1 MKSMKKILALVLVLT
16 MALTLMVG
24 CGGKTEPAAPA
35 ATESEDG
42 VVEIYFPTYMVGEAT
57 LAEWCALRIGEFNEQ
72 YAGKYKVVV
81 EEIPGDQD
89 YVDKLKVLYAA
100 DDLPDVIVTGGYNVI
115 DMFRDK
121 LVDLTPYVD
130 DEWRSFMSDVGVKVN
145 SRDGQLYAIPVIRQV
160 MGYYYNTELFAQAG
174 IEKPA
179 ETWEEF
185 FEICDKL
192 LAAGITPLSMD
203 TADSGWCSSLL
214 LGAIIGTSDAGEEF
228 MNVVQPDN
236 YSTPELIEAA
246 AMVQTMFQKYTTADA
261 IGAEYAVAANNFW
274 NEKTAIVANG
284 PWMVKKFY
292 STDYCEEGFGDKIAV
307 AMYPE
312 GLMYNSAQ
320 TGWSIAA
327 KTPEKIEASLEFVKF
342 MTNEESQRLILE
354 MGGETPDCNVANADT
369 FDLVVET
376 INLAADCERSINDF
390 QTLWHASVV
399 DEISVQYP
407 LLASGEITPEEFAD
421 ALTAAAHR

>member
-1 MKSMKKILALVLVLT
+1 MKNMKKALALILVAV
-16 MALTLMVG
+16 MALSLFVG
-24 CGGKTEPAAPA
+24 CGSKEEPEAAAPEA
-35 ATESEDG
+35 SEDG

-57 LAEWCALRIGEFNEQ
+57 LAEWAALRIGEFNEQ

-81 EEIPGDQD
+81 EEIPGDQE

-115 DMFRDK
+115 DMFKDK

-130 DEWRSFMSDVGVKVN
+130 DEWRSFMSEVGVSVN

-203 TADSGWCSSLL
+203 TADTGWCSSLL
-214 LGAIIGTSDAGEEF
+214 LGAIIGSSDEGEKF
-228 MNVVQPDN
+228 MNTVQPES

-246 AMVQTMFQKYTTADA
+246 GMVQTMFQKYTTVDA
-261 IGAEYAVAANNFW
+261 IGGEYSVAANNFW

-284 PWMVKKFY
+284 PWMVKKFFNPE
-292 STDYCEEGFGDKIAV
+292 YCEEGFGEKIAV
-307 AMYPE
+307 AQYPC

-342 MTNEESQRLILE
+342 MTNEDSQRLILE
-354 MGGETPDCNVANADT
+354 MGGETPDCNVESADT
-369 FDLVVET
+369 YPLVIET

-390 QTLWHASVV
+390 QTLWHASVA

-407 LLASGEITPEEFAD
+407 LLADGSITPEEFAD
-421 ALTAAAHR
+421 ALTAAANR